1 MLATLAIVLPLL
13 TFLAF
18 CWWWGGR
25 STPLSPAEIDE
36 GLRQLQATD
45 TSEHGRAAVA
55 QVRQLLTNDD
65 GREFLMLNLVRHRP
79 KALYPAGLDYGDDA
93 KAADRRYG
101 KSIVWD
107 LLRNGNLMVF
117 IAPRVAD
124 FIVPDGADRWHY
136 VALVRYRSRRDFL
149 RFAQQ
154 SSRADKFVHK
164 WAAIEKTHV
173 FAVRP
178 LFSLLF
184 VRGTVGMVMAL
195 VSMLAFQWA
204 R

>member
-1 MLATLAIVLPLL
+1 MPLTLAIALPLML
-13 TFLAF
+13 YVAF
-18 CWWWGGR
+18 WLWWGGNGR
-25 STPLSPAEIDE
+25 PLSPDELEE
-36 GLRQLQATD
+36 GLRRLQATD
-45 TSEHGRAAVA
+45 TSEHGQEALE
-55 QVRQLLTNDD
+55 QVRRLLRNDD
-65 GREFLMLNLVRHRP
+65 GKEFVMLNLVRHRP
-79 KALYPAGLDYGDDA
+79 KALYPAGLNYGDDP

-107 LLRNGNLMVF
+107 LLRNGNLMLF

-124 FIVPDGADRWHY
+124 FIVPDGADEWHY

-164 WAAIEKTHV
+164 WAAIEKTHI

-178 LFSLLF
+178 MLSLFM
-184 VRGTVGMVMAL
+184 VRTLVAL
-195 VSMLAFQWA
+195 VLAVSA
-204 R
+204 GVLYTLT